1 MAAGCVHHPGA
12 ERFWRRI
19 NDEALGRLA
28 VNDRIQIDASVIG
41 AAHAPHGPRKTSQF
55 GVKDRHPVDAG
66 PGGSIRPRLHY
77 RNHRTI
83 ESPGYANLPD
93 LGAGG
98 RHERQWGKQGSAE
111 GPSHHSAFTIPST
124 IFLASANSI
133 MVLSRKNSS
142 FSTPAYPLPMPRLM
156 NSTVPAFSTSSTGM
170 P

>member
-41 AAHAPHGPRKTSQF
+41 APHAPHGARKTSPF
-55 GVKDRHPVDAG
+55 GVEDRHPVDAG
-66 PGGSIRPRLHY
+66 PGGSLRPGLHY

-83 ESPGYANLPD
+83 ESPGYANFPD

-142 FSTPAYPLPMPRLM
+142 FSTPA
-156 NSTVPAFSTSSTGM
+156 
-170 P
+170 